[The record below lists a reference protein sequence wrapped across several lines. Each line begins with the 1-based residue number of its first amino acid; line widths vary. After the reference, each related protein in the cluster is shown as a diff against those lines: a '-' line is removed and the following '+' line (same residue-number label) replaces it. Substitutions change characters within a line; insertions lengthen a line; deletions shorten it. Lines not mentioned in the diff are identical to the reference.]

1 MENALFVQANVAVN
15 TKLTSKVPF
24 LFENFQIFKKKIGP
38 KRAIS
43 ENFFSPPVTNICGKN
58 CLVALF
64 NIPQCSWKPV
74 NPQSL
79 DASYAPACL
88 RQTNKSVLMGYTY
101 IVSRDCSI
109 SVTISRKNTK
119 IYPFETLFSRIKD
132 LRLPLIVPCL
142 PNSSKIGGI
151 NGSLH
156 LANQIT
162 SFLGS

>member
-24 LFENFQIFKKKIGP
+24 LFENFQIKKKNWS
-38 KRAIS
+38 KTC
-43 ENFFSPPVTNICGKN
+43 NFGKFLSPPPPRQHLREK
-58 CLVALF
+58 LF
-64 NIPQCSWKPV
+64 SCPFQYPTVPLEAGEPPIFRCFLRP
-74 NPQSL
+74 
-79 DASYAPACL
+79 CL
-88 RQTNKSVLMGYTY
+88 RQTNKSVLMEYPY

-156 LANQIT
+156 LAK
-162 SFLGS
+162 